1 MRDGIMATAGSID
14 RIRKA
19 IADAAEKLARQ
30 PVQAVGRDTPAPGD
44 LYVFDAGEDVGLEWL
59 VVRLHPDDPGLLLL
73 APADDFPLIGTP
85 DVALPRELVG
95 RPLSVRCGETDW
107 FPASLCA
114 PRLRVGAVPEQ
125 TLGLVCQRLADLA

>member
-1 MRDGIMATAGSID
+1 MRDRIMAAVSSME
-14 RIRKA
+14 RIRIA

-30 PVQAVGRDTPAPGD
+30 RVQAVGRDAPAPGD

-59 VVRLHPDDPGLLLL
+59 VVRFHPDDPGSLLL

-85 DVALPRELVG
+85 DVALPPELVG

-107 FPASLCA
+107 FPAS
-114 PRLRVGAVPEQ
+114 V
-125 TLGLVCQRLADLA
+125 